1 MKLLSKLRGLRQKTQ
16 PITPTIE
23 GIHHSIVFH
32 MTMEQW
38 DYLPEETRQGYI
50 AWAKQNLFKHREA
63 WYILRKANGYA

>member
-1 MKLLSKLRGLRQKTQ
+1 MKLLDKLRGLRQKTQ
-16 PITPTIE
+16 FKAPCIS

-50 AWAKQNLFKHREA
+50 AWAKQNLWKHREA
-63 WYILRKANGYA
+63 YIILRKVNGYA